1 MKHFTLTLFLT
12 LLLSMVGTKVSAVTV
27 EIDGI
32 KYSLDDTN
40 LTAEVTKNCLVQYG
54 QSEIIIP
61 STVTYSNQT
70 YSVTSIGNFAFW
82 DSSPLTSVTIP
93 NSVTSI
99 GSSAFYGCSGLTS
112 INVEEGNIKYDSRNN
127 CNAIIETQSN
137 QLIIGCKNTIIPNS
151 VTSIGG
157 WAFYECPALTSVTI
171 PNSVTSIE
179 SCAFFGC
186 SGLTSITIPNSVTS
200 IGEYAFSG
208 CSGLTSIM
216 VEEGNT
222 TYDSRNSSN
231 AIIET
236 SSNVLITGCMNTI
249 IPNGVTSIGNDAFD
263 GCSGLTSVTIPNS
276 VTSIGDYAFYE
287 CSGLTSVIIPNSV
300 TIIGECAFYGCS
312 GLNKVI
318 VKDIAAWC
326 EISFSCDFS
335 NPLCN
340 AHHLYSDENTEII
353 ELIIPN
359 SVTSIGNYA
368 FRGCSGL
375 TSVTIPNSVTSI
387 GNAAFYNCNSLTTV
401 IAQMETPVN
410 ISSNVFP
417 NRANATL
424 FVPQGCVDAYKA
436 ADYWKEF
443 KNIEEM
449 GSSYKPGDANNDQAV
464 DVADVVAIVNYI
476 LGEPNDPFVEA
487 AADVNG
493 DGKIDVDDVVAVVNI
508 ILDSGQQNAREMK
521 LFLENCGFSF

>member
-40 LTAEVTKNCLVQYG
+40 LTAEVTKNGLVQYG

-61 STVTYSNQT
+61 NTVTYSNQT

-151 VTSIGG
+151 VTSIG
-157 WAFYECPALTSVTI
+157 Y
-171 PNSVTSIE
+171 
-179 SCAFFGC
+179 
-186 SGLTSITIPNSVTS
+186 
-200 IGEYAFSG
+200 
-208 CSGLTSIM
+208 
-216 VEEGNT
+216 
-222 TYDSRNSSN
+222 
-231 AIIET
+231 
-236 SSNVLITGCMNTI
+236 
-249 IPNGVTSIGNDAFD
+249 DAFL
-263 GCSGLTSVTIPNS
+263 GCSGLTSVTIGNS
-276 VTSIGDYAFYE
+276 VTSIE
-287 CSGLTSVIIPNSV
+287 
-300 TIIGECAFYGCS
+300 
-312 GLNKVI
+312 
-318 VKDIAAWC
+318 
-326 EISFSCDFS
+326 
-335 NPLCN
+335 
-340 AHHLYSDENTEII
+340 
-353 ELIIPN
+353 
-359 SVTSIGNYA
+359 NYA
-368 FRGCSGL
+368 FSG
-375 TSVTIPNSVTSI
+375 
-387 GNAAFYNCNSLTTV
+387 CNSLTTV

-417 NRANATL
+417 NRANAML
-424 FVPQGCVDAYKA
+424 FVPQGCVDTYKA